1 MSETGR
7 NAPCPC
13 GSGKKYK
20 LCCLSKDDPSFQ
32 LDSVKRQLVASLS
45 SSSRPSPPPR
55 RRRRRTSSPSRDGA
69 LAGLRGTWEDD
80 GLDDL
85 SNGVVDDIHA
95 GRFDEAEAG
104 IARLREEFPEVIDW
118 LDRSGMLAEARG
130 DNKTAADF
138 YRRCIAF
145 TYANDG
151 FDDESRSWMIDKIRT
166 LDPDG
171 PPPAGPPPG
180 PTEPASP
187 GS

>member
-45 SSSRPSPPPR
+45 SISRPSRPPR
-55 RRRRRTSSPSRDGA
+55 RRRRRTLSPFRQGA
-69 LAGLRGTWEDD
+69 LAGLRRLILEDD

-104 IARLREEFPEVIDW
+104 ITRLREEFPEVIDW

-138 YRRCIAF
+138 YRRCVAF

-151 FDDESRSWMIDKIRT
+151 FDDDSRAWMIDKIRT

-171 PPPAGPPPG
+171 PPPPG
-180 PTEPASP
+180 PTESASS

>member
-13 GSGKKYK
+13 GSGRKYK

-32 LDSVKRQLVASLS
+32 LDSVKRHLVAKLS
-45 SSSRPSPPPR
+45 SKSHPSPPPR
-55 RRRRRTSSPSRDGA
+55 RRRRRTSSPVRRGA
-69 LAGLRGTWEDD
+69 LPSPPLIWEDD

-85 SNGVVDDIHA
+85 SNGVVDDIRA
-95 GRFDEAEAG
+95 GRFEEAEAG
-104 IARLREEFPEVIDW
+104 ITRLREEFPEVVDW

-138 YRRCIAF
+138 YRRCVAF
-145 TYANDG
+145 SYANDG
-151 FDDESRSWMIDKIRT
+151 FDDDSRSWMLERISA

-171 PPPAGPPPG
+171 PPPPGPP
-180 PTEPASP
+180 EPVSP